1 MTCLQCVVAFVWLG
15 LAIPIFSAVNVFGF
29 GLNFEDLAN
38 LWNAINIGGNKIR
51 TMNEWDINIF
61 WVLGRRKYWVA
72 LCRRHK
78 FTKQECKLALGRGSL
93 LGPRVSRS

>member
-1 MTCLQCVVAFVWLG
+1 MVFFSNLENENFVCLEVFK
-15 LAIPIFSAVNVFGF
+15 AIV
-29 GLNFEDLAN
+29 
-38 LWNAINIGGNKIR
+38 WNAINIGEIGEE

>member
-1 MTCLQCVVAFVWLG
+1 M
-15 LAIPIFSAVNVFGF
+15 IAVNVFDF
-29 GLNFEDLAN
+29 GLNFEDFSN